1 MTVNVGS
8 QTVVSAIVGAA
19 LSTALANLSSVHIE
33 APGADG
39 QAVRVNHVLERV
51 DVGWAFVLEH
61 EHKAHATRGARVALL
76 AVDYVLLVVALH
88 SEAAWHGG

>member
-19 LSTALANLSSVHIE
+19 LSTALASLSFEHIE
-33 APGADG
+33 APDADG
-39 QAVRVNHVLERV
+39 L

-61 EHKAHATRGARVALL
+61 EHEAHATRGARVALL
-76 AVDYVLLVVALH
+76 AGDCVLLVDCALH
-88 SEAAWHGG
+88 CVV

>member
-1 MTVNVGS
+1 MMVNVGS

-19 LSTALANLSSVHIE
+19 LSTALASLSSEHIE

-39 QAVRVNHVLERV
+39 QSVRVKYERV

-61 EHKAHATRGARVALL
+61 EHEAHATRGARVALL